1 MLVLFQVV
9 LAGFVTYYISFLE
22 GAQIFMAICMFLLGI
37 VIDVWVFIALA
48 KVKEQE
54 KIEQQLRTM
63 REEQYYEQEN
73 LKKAHNYIAGM
84 EERRN
89 DFYQTLQVLY
99 NKCDEGRRVEEV
111 KEAYADASLSLNN
124 MRIDKYCES
133 PIVNAVI
140 ASKYEEMKSNDIQMK
155 IAIDELSD
163 NMGIE
168 RMDLCSVFSNLLDN
182 AIEACMKLSEGRY
195 INIRAKKQTGYLSV
209 AVENSFNGKLHKKNM
224 GYKSSKKNEVE
235 HGYGTK
241 ILGMIAERY
250 EGKFYLED
258 NVGMVKAVILLKLS
272 EK

>member
-1 MLVLFQVV
+1 MKKIKEYKICIVLVLFQVV

-99 NKCDEGRRVEEV
+99 NKIGRAHV
-111 KEAYADASLSLNN
+111 
-124 MRIDKYCES
+124 
-133 PIVNAVI
+133 
-140 ASKYEEMKSNDIQMK
+140 
-155 IAIDELSD
+155 
-163 NMGIE
+163 
-168 RMDLCSVFSNLLDN
+168 
-182 AIEACMKLSEGRY
+182 
-195 INIRAKKQTGYLSV
+195 
-209 AVENSFNGKLHKKNM
+209 
-224 GYKSSKKNEVE
+224 
-235 HGYGTK
+235 
-241 ILGMIAERY
+241 
-250 EGKFYLED
+250 
-258 NVGMVKAVILLKLS
+258 
-272 EK
+272 